1 MKLHCALCGRL
12 TLQPAAW
19 IGIYPVG
26 STCARKA
33 GLAKFAR
40 ARGAKVVI
48 GTGARIPR
56 VRRDGRT
63 QDMFEGAS

>member
-33 GLAKFAR
+33 GFLKLAGRRGSRVFTGMRNPVLRDSKTMDLFA
-40 ARGAKVVI
+40 GA
-48 GTGARIPR
+48 AP
-56 VRRDGRT
+56 
-63 QDMFEGAS
+63 